1 MKKISTI
8 LLFLIAATA
17 MGQVVKKANV
27 SGNRDAAV
35 CFTIG
40 DKLYMGGGA
49 GKKDFYEYTPS
60 TDTWVQKEDIPG
72 VTESRAFGVGVAI
85 NGKGYVGLGGDNDNT
100 TLKKDWWEYDPT
112 NDTWTQ
118 KADFIGVARDGSA
131 FFVVNNK
138 AYIVG
143 GTDNRF
149 VYGDVYEYNPTNDTW
164 IQMAANY
171 PQGPIIFG
179 TGFSIG
185 NYGYITCGAAQAE
198 YTATYQ
204 FDPQSYTWKRMADF
218 TGTPRQTAI
227 GFSVNNMGYVGGGQ
241 QSYSQA
247 FKDFYSF
254 NPASNTW
261 KLVGDI
267 GDKGRAWGCAS
278 VVNGKAYL
286 GTGWDFGASFLN
298 DWWEF
303 TPQQST
309 ASVKNTSATAPVIY
323 SDIENSTLQIR
334 FTSETPRTLNIIDVS
349 GKLLST
355 QTTNNSMAT
364 INTTLLSAG
373 IYILE
378 TNTNNTSNRQKFIIR

>member
-1 MKKISTI
+1 MKNFSII
-8 LLFLIAATA
+8 LFFLMAIPA
-17 MGQVVKKANV
+17 MGQVIQKADV
-27 SGNRDAAV
+27 TGNRDASV

-40 DKLYMGGGA
+40 NKVYVGGGA

-60 TDTWVQKEDIPG
+60 TDTWVQKGDIPG
-72 VTESRAFGVGVAI
+72 VTQSRAFGVGLAI
-85 NGKGYVGLGGDNDNT
+85 NGKGYVGLGGDDNNT
-100 TLKKDWWEYDPT
+100 TLKKDWWEYDAT
-112 NDTWTQ
+112 NDTWTK

-131 FFVVNNK
+131 FFVTNNK
-138 AYIVG
+138 AYIIG

-149 VYGDVYEYNPTNDTW
+149 VLSDVYEYSPANDIWTKLNG
-164 IQMAANY
+164 NY
-171 PQGPIIFG
+171 PQGPIVFG

-185 NYGYITCGAAQAE
+185 NYGYVTCGAAQAE

-204 FDPQSYTWKRMADF
+204 FDPQNYTWKRMADF

-227 GFSVNNMGYVGGGQ
+227 GFSINNIGFVGGGQ

-254 NPASNTW
+254 NPVLNTW
-261 KLVGDI
+261 KPVGDI
-267 GDKGRAWGCAS
+267 GDKGRAWGCVS
-278 VVNGKAYL
+278 VVNGKAYV

-309 ASVKNTSATAPVIY
+309 ASVKNTSTLLPKIY
-323 SDIENSTLQIR
+323 SDIENKALQIN
-334 FTSETPRTLNIIDVS
+334 FNDNTLKTITVIDIS
-349 GKLLST
+349 GKQLST
-355 QTTNNSMAT
+355 KT
-364 INTTLLSAG
+364 INTTTVSLSTATLSAG

-378 TNTNNTSNRQKFIIR
+378 TKTNATSNRQKFIVR